1 MARRHISHNQRI
13 ELLNGYAESGVSI
26 KEYAVSNGIGY
37 STFQRWLQDQKTTF
51 NAASGSGEDSLK
63 TAPFQI
69 SDQRLNASPLLQCHD
84 QPDAPMHFVDITSHV
99 IRTLPKVEEE
109 ANEKTHLRG
118 TNDYMST
125 PSSTHTADV
134 SNQTTPLAQDSPLD
148 IFLPNGIRMTF
159 HQASLDASITLI
171 KSLV

>member
-1 MARRHISHNQRI
+1 MGRRHISHNQRM

-51 NAASGSGEDSLK
+51 NVASGEDPLK
-63 TAPFQI
+63 TAPFQT
-69 SDQRLNASPLLQCHD
+69 SDQRLNASQLLQCHD
-84 QPDAPMHFVDITSHV
+84 QSDAPMHFVDITSHV
-99 IRTLPKVEEE
+99 ICSLPKVEEE

-125 PSSTHTADV
+125 PASAHTAEV
-134 SNQTTPLAQDSPLD
+134 SNQTTPLA
-148 IFLPNGIRMTF
+148 
-159 HQASLDASITLI
+159 
-171 KSLV
+171 